1 MIDRETIMTW
11 LKKCGNGGCSS
22 RCPYDDLGPDKCY
35 ETLLTDALELLKR
48 DEQTIESLERTIDKL
63 TKAIAEKP
71 EQKFFVDSD
80 GKITPLPIQPHW
92 ISVKDRLPD
101 KQPCEC
107 LVVNA
112 NNVETAICLDNRW
125 ITPRRVI
132 KITHWMPLPTPPEV
146 KQDD

>member
-1 MIDRETIMTW
+1 MTHCNGM
-11 LKKCGNGGCSS
+11 KCFLFDGCPGRTGVCYS
-22 RCPYDDLGPDKCY
+22 CGPDDDGCPVYRWFK
-35 ETLLTDALELLKR
+35 EKVSK
-48 DEQTIESLERTIDKL
+48 EQ
-63 TKAIAEKP
+63 P
-71 EQKFFVDSD
+71 Q
-80 GKITPLPIQPHW
+80 W
-92 ISVKDRLPD
+92 ISVEDRLPD
-101 KQPCEC
+101 KQPCEY